1 MSKYKR
7 FDRHEVF
14 NDEDRSLILE
24 IIKMMQDFHR
34 EDYDT
39 ANNLSGLFDGYL
51 YDGLNPT
58 MARFLNI
65 SMFEKFNDLM
75 VKIESHSSYR
85 SVVA

>member
-14 NDEDRSLILE
+14 NDEDRSLILK
-24 IIKMMQDFHR
+24 IIKMMQNFHR

-39 ANNLSGLFDGYL
+39 DNNLSGLFDGYL

-85 SVVA
+85 NVTA

>member
-7 FDRHEVF
+7 FNTNEVF
-14 NDEDRSLILE
+14 NAKDRSLVLD
-24 IIKMMQDFHR
+24 IIKMIPK
-34 EDYDT
+34 ENYDT

-51 YDGLNPT
+51 YNGLNPT
-58 MARFLNI
+58 MAKVLNI

>member
-1 MSKYKR
+1 MSGYKR
-7 FDRHEVF
+7 FNGNEVF
-14 NDEDRSLILE
+14 NDKDRLLILE
-24 IIKMMQDFHR
+24 IIKMMKDFHR

-39 ANNLSGLFDGYL
+39 ANNLSSLFDGYL